1 MVFSYPQA
9 DANHVVQLWVQQ
21 QRLPCGAQWLR
32 VRDGDSLA
40 GRLLLLLSLDQA
52 GKASHATEAV
62 SSSNTMLVEFFSDEA
77 VAALEECAA
86 GFLAYA
92 QQTGECRLAT

>member
-1 MVFSYPQA
+1 M
-9 DANHVVQLWVQQ
+9 VQLWVQQ

-52 GKASHATEAV
+52 GHEVAAARHATEAV

-92 QQTGECRLAT
+92 QQTGECCLALSSAV